1 MVLSLKVTSLIIP
14 ILRKRKALILLVEIQ
29 VNILHNEG
37 REQKITKKRIIPP
50 KDNLAEG
57 DEIIAAVISQVNIV
71 AHIKGWE

>member
-1 MVLSLKVTSLIIP
+1 MKEENKKLQRKGLS
-14 ILRKRKALILLVEIQ
+14 
-29 VNILHNEG
+29 
-37 REQKITKKRIIPP
+37 PP